1 MSATPLLEI
10 KHLKLS
16 YGGIAA
22 VKGIDFYINTGELV
36 TLIGAN
42 GAGKTTTLKVIAGL
56 LKPSAGSIQFL
67 GHAIGGKPAYELAAL
82 GIGLVPEGRGVFARM
97 TILENLQMGA
107 YIRQGSQSSKSI
119 DHDLEVALTTFPRL
133 RERLFQLAGTLSGG
147 EQQMVAI
154 ARAMMA
160 KPKLLLLDE
169 PSMGLAPLM
178 VETIFEVIQNLNQQ
192 GMTILLVEQ
201 NARLAL
207 SMADRAYV
215 MESGAITLS
224 GSANQLFNDDR
235 VREAYLGA
243 DLKTKETKETK
254 ET

>member
-1 MSATPLLEI
+1 MSAAHLLEVRN
-10 KHLKLS
+10 LKLS

-22 VKGIDFYINTGELV
+22 VKGIDFYINSGELV

-56 LKPSAGSIQFL
+56 LKPSSGSIHFL
-67 GHAIGGKPAYELAAL
+67 GSAIGGQPAYELAEL
-82 GIGLVPEGRGVFARM
+82 GVGLVPEGRGVFARM

-107 YIRQGSQSSKSI
+107 YVRQGSHSVKSI
-119 DHDLEVALTTFPRL
+119 DHDLEVVLETFPRL
-133 RERLFQLAGTLSGG
+133 RERLSQLAGTLSGG

-160 KPKLLLLDE
+160 RPKLLLLDE

-178 VETIFEVIQNLNQQ
+178 VETIFGVIQDLNQH

-215 MESGAITLS
+215 LESGVITLS
-224 GSANQLFNDDR
+224 GTANELLNDDR
-235 VREAYLGA
+235 VREAYLGV
-243 DLKTKETKETK
+243 DVKTSAT
-254 ET
+254 

>member
-1 MSATPLLEI
+1 MSTTPLLVL

-22 VKGIDFYINTGELV
+22 VKGIDLYINAGELV

-56 LKPSAGSIQFL
+56 LKPCAGSIQFL
-67 GHAIGGKPAYELAAL
+67 GHAIGGQPAYELAKL

-107 YIRQGSQSSKSI
+107 YIRQGSQSSESI
-119 DHDLEVALTTFPRL
+119 DHDLEMVLTTFPRL
-133 RERLFQLAGTLSGG
+133 RERLSQLAGTLSGG

-224 GSANQLFNDDR
+224 GSADQLFNDDR
-235 VREAYLGA
+235 VREAYLGV
-243 DLKTKETKETK
+243 DLKT
-254 ET
+254 

>member
-1 MSATPLLEI
+1 MSTAHLLEVRN
-10 KHLKLS
+10 LKLS
-16 YGGIAA
+16 YGGITA
-22 VKGIDFYINTGELV
+22 VKGIDFYINSGELV

-56 LKPSAGSIQFL
+56 LQPSSGSIHFL
-67 GHAIGGKPAYELAAL
+67 GSAIGGQPAYELAEL
-82 GIGLVPEGRGVFARM
+82 GVGLVPEGRGVFARM

-107 YIRQGSQSSKSI
+107 YVRQGSHSAKSI
-119 DHDLEVALTTFPRL
+119 GHDLEVVLETFPRL
-133 RERLFQLAGTLSGG
+133 RERLSQLAGTLSGG

-160 KPKLLLLDE
+160 RPKLLLLDE

-178 VETIFEVIQNLNQQ
+178 VETIFGVIQDLNQH

-215 MESGAITLS
+215 LESGVITLS
-224 GSANQLFNDDR
+224 GTANELLNDDR
-235 VREAYLGA
+235 VREAYLGV
-243 DLKTKETKETK
+243 DVKTSAT
-254 ET
+254 

>member
-1 MSATPLLEI
+1 MSTAHLLEVRN
-10 KHLKLS
+10 LKLS

-22 VKGIDFYINTGELV
+22 VKGIDFYINSGELV

-56 LKPSAGSIQFL
+56 LQPSSGSIHFL
-67 GHAIGGKPAYELAAL
+67 GSAIGGQPAYELAEL
-82 GIGLVPEGRGVFARM
+82 GVGLVPEGRGVFARM

-107 YIRQGSQSSKSI
+107 YIRQGSHSAKSI
-119 DHDLEVALTTFPRL
+119 DHDLEVVLETFPRL
-133 RERLFQLAGTLSGG
+133 RERLSQLAGTLSGG

-160 KPKLLLLDE
+160 RPKLLLLDE

-178 VETIFEVIQNLNQQ
+178 VETIFGVIQDLNQH

-215 MESGAITLS
+215 LESGVITLS
-224 GSANQLFNDDR
+224 GTANELLNDDR
-235 VREAYLGA
+235 VREAYLGV
-243 DLKTKETKETK
+243 DVKTSAT
-254 ET
+254 

>member
-1 MSATPLLEI
+1 MSTAHLLEVRN
-10 KHLKLS
+10 LKLS

-22 VKGIDFYINTGELV
+22 VKGIDFYINSGELV

-56 LKPSAGSIQFL
+56 LKPSSGSIHFL
-67 GHAIGGKPAYELAAL
+67 GSAIGGQPAYELAAL
-82 GIGLVPEGRGVFARM
+82 GVGLVPEGRGVFARM

-107 YIRQGSQSSKSI
+107 YVRQGSHSAKSI
-119 DHDLEVALTTFPRL
+119 DRDLEVVLETFPRL
-133 RERLFQLAGTLSGG
+133 RERLSQLAGTLSGG

-160 KPKLLLLDE
+160 RPKLLLLDE

-178 VETIFEVIQNLNQQ
+178 VETIFGVIQNLNQH

-201 NARLAL
+201 NALLAL

-215 MESGAITLS
+215 LESGVITLS
-224 GSANQLFNDDR
+224 GTANELLNDDR
-235 VREAYLGA
+235 VREAYLGV
-243 DLKTKETKETK
+243 DVKTSGT
-254 ET
+254 

>member
-1 MSATPLLEI
+1 MSVTPLLELR
-10 KHLKLS
+10 HLKLS

-22 VKGIDFYINTGELV
+22 VKGIDFYINAGELV

-56 LKPSAGSIQFL
+56 LKPCAGSIQFL
-67 GHAIGGKPAYELAAL
+67 GHAIGGQPAYELAKL

-107 YIRQGSQSSKSI
+107 YIRQGSQSSESI
-119 DHDLEVALTTFPRL
+119 DHDLEMVLTTFPRL
-133 RERLFQLAGTLSGG
+133 RERLSQLAGTLSGG

-224 GSANQLFNDDR
+224 GSADQLLNDDR

-243 DLKTKETKETK
+243 DAKTKETKET
-254 ET
+254 

>member
-1 MSATPLLEI
+1 M
-10 KHLKLS
+10 
-16 YGGIAA
+16 
-22 VKGIDFYINTGELV
+22 
-36 TLIGAN
+36 
-42 GAGKTTTLKVIAGL
+42 
-56 LKPSAGSIQFL
+56 
-67 GHAIGGKPAYELAAL
+67 
-82 GIGLVPEGRGVFARM
+82 
-97 TILENLQMGA
+97 
-107 YIRQGSQSSKSI
+107 RQGSQSSESI
-119 DHDLEVALTTFPRL
+119 ESDLEGVLATFPRL
-133 RERLFQLAGTLSGG
+133 RERLSQLAGTLSGG

-224 GSANQLFNDDR
+224 GSADQLLNDDR
-235 VREAYLGA
+235 VRQAYLGA
-243 DLKTKETKETK
+243 DVKTKET
-254 ET
+254 

>member
-1 MSATPLLEI
+1 MSTAHLLEVRN
-10 KHLKLS
+10 LKLS
-16 YGGIAA
+16 YGGITA
-22 VKGIDFYINTGELV
+22 VKGIDFYINSGELV

-56 LKPSAGSIQFL
+56 LKPSSGSIHFL
-67 GHAIGGKPAYELAAL
+67 GSAIGGQPAYELATL
-82 GIGLVPEGRGVFARM
+82 GVGLVPEGRGVFARM

-107 YIRQGSQSSKSI
+107 YIRQGSHSAKSI
-119 DHDLEVALTTFPRL
+119 DRDLEVVLETFPRL
-133 RERLFQLAGTLSGG
+133 RERLSQLAGTLSGG

-160 KPKLLLLDE
+160 RPKLLLLDE

-178 VETIFEVIQNLNQQ
+178 VETIFGVIQNLNQH

-215 MESGAITLS
+215 LESGAITLS
-224 GSANQLFNDDR
+224 GTANELLNDDR
-235 VREAYLGA
+235 VREAYLGV
-243 DLKTKETKETK
+243 DVKTSAT
-254 ET
+254 

>member
-1 MSATPLLEI
+1 MSTAHLLEVRN
-10 KHLKLS
+10 LKLS

-22 VKGIDFYINTGELV
+22 VKGIDFYINSGELV

-56 LKPSAGSIQFL
+56 LKPSSGSIHFL
-67 GHAIGGKPAYELAAL
+67 GGAIGGQPAYELAEI
-82 GIGLVPEGRGVFARM
+82 GVGLVPEGRGVFARM

-107 YIRQGSQSSKSI
+107 YIRQGSHSAKSI
-119 DHDLEVALTTFPRL
+119 DHDLEVVLETFPRL
-133 RERLFQLAGTLSGG
+133 RERLSQLAGTLSGG

-160 KPKLLLLDE
+160 RPKLLLLDE

-178 VETIFEVIQNLNQQ
+178 VETIFGVIQNLNQQ

-215 MESGAITLS
+215 LESGVITLS
-224 GSANQLFNDDR
+224 GTANELLNDDR
-235 VREAYLGA
+235 VREAYLGV
-243 DLKTKETKETK
+243 DVKTSAT
-254 ET
+254 

>member
-1 MSATPLLEI
+1 MSTTPLLEL

-22 VKGIDFYINTGELV
+22 VKGIDFYINAGELV

-67 GHAIGGKPAYELAAL
+67 GHAIGGRPAYELAEL

-107 YIRQGSQSSKSI
+107 YIRQGSQSAKSI
-119 DHDLEVALTTFPRL
+119 DRDLEVVLATFPRL
-133 RERLFQLAGTLSGG
+133 RERLSQLAGTLSGG

-178 VETIFEVIQNLNQQ
+178 VETIFEVIQKLNQQ

-224 GSANQLFNDDR
+224 GSADQLFNDDR
-235 VREAYLGA
+235 VREAYLGV
-243 DLKTKETKETK
+243 DLKT
-254 ET
+254 

>member
-1 MSATPLLEI
+1 
-10 KHLKLS
+10 LS

-22 VKGIDFYINTGELV
+22 VKGIDFYINSGELV

-56 LKPSAGSIQFL
+56 LKPSSGSIHFL
-67 GHAIGGKPAYELAAL
+67 GSAIGGQPAYELAEL
-82 GIGLVPEGRGVFARM
+82 GVGLVPEGRGVFARM

-107 YIRQGSQSSKSI
+107 YIRQGSHSAKSI
-119 DHDLEVALTTFPRL
+119 DRDLEVVLETFPRL
-133 RERLFQLAGTLSGG
+133 RERLYQLAGTLSGG

-160 KPKLLLLDE
+160 RPKLLLLDE

-178 VETIFEVIQNLNQQ
+178 VETIFGVIQNLNQH

-215 MESGAITLS
+215 LESGVITLS
-224 GSANQLFNDDR
+224 GTANELLNDDR
-235 VREAYLGA
+235 VREAYLGV
-243 DLKTKETKETK
+243 DVKTSAT
-254 ET
+254 

>member
-1 MSATPLLEI
+1 MSTAPLLEVRN
-10 KHLKLS
+10 LKLS

-22 VKGIDFYINTGELV
+22 VKGIDFYINSGELV

-56 LKPSAGSIQFL
+56 LKPSSGSIHFL
-67 GHAIGGKPAYELAAL
+67 GSAIGGQPAYELAEL
-82 GIGLVPEGRGVFARM
+82 GVGLVPEGRGVFARM

-107 YIRQGSQSSKSI
+107 YIRQGSHSAKSI
-119 DHDLEVALTTFPRL
+119 DRDLEVVLETFPRL
-133 RERLFQLAGTLSGG
+133 RERLSQLAGTLSGG

-160 KPKLLLLDE
+160 RPKLLLLDE

-178 VETIFEVIQNLNQQ
+178 VETIFGVIQNLNQH

-215 MESGAITLS
+215 LESGVITLS
-224 GSANQLFNDDR
+224 GTANELLNDDR
-235 VREAYLGA
+235 VREAYLGV
-243 DLKTKETKETK
+243 DVKTSAT
-254 ET
+254 

>member
-1 MSATPLLEI
+1 MSITPLLEL

-56 LKPSAGSIQFL
+56 LKPSSGSIQFL
-67 GHAIGGKPAYELAAL
+67 GHAIGGRPAYELAKL
-82 GIGLVPEGRGVFARM
+82 GVGLVPEGRGVFARM
-97 TILENLQMGA
+97 TVLENLQMGA
-107 YIRQGSQSSKSI
+107 YMRQGSQSSESI
-119 DHDLEVALTTFPRL
+119 ESDLEGVLATFPRL
-133 RERLFQLAGTLSGG
+133 RERLSQLAGTLSGG

-178 VETIFEVIQNLNQQ
+178 VETIFEVIQNHNQQ

-224 GSANQLFNDDR
+224 GSADQLLNDDR
-235 VREAYLGA
+235 VRQAYLGA
-243 DLKTKETKETK
+243 DVKTKET
-254 ET
+254 